1 MLPTPP
7 IPSNSPAPPSPPSS
21 TGAAAVATPA
31 LLSGHAAALLLLL
44 VMVLGLWQLIRAGGQ
59 LSGIPAKTDDIL
71 QGHTAKALE
80 NQFNQHLPWR
90 AHLIAG
96 ANGTRYLLMRAG
108 NAQVRVGRD
117 DWLFLSDEIQPWPQA
132 AANTA
137 ARIKIIAEVQKKLA
151 RDGVKLMVLLV
162 PDKIRLY
169 PQYAQHAQ
177 DWHYDEARYPQ
188 ALKLLASQ
196 NIAVVNPLPALQAAQ
211 QAAYYRTDTHWNQ
224 VGAQIVAQQVAAQVK
239 QLGLNFPLTEFGPGQ
254 PMPEQERVGD
264 LLRLMGLEHSPNWLR
279 PAPDRESPVK
289 IAQTSA
295 DAASSL
301 LDDEGVPVVLTGTS
315 YSLRGQF
322 HGYLQQALRAKVLNA
337 AKDGAGFWQATH
349 AYLADPA
356 YQSAKPALL
365 IWEIPERFLPAPL
378 DAGEKAAP

>member
-1 MLPTPP
+1 MLPTSPTP
-7 IPSNSPAPPSPPSS
+7 PAPPTPPSPAS
-21 TGAAAVATPA
+21 AAAVAIPSSA

-59 LSGIPAKTDDIL
+59 LSDIPAKTDDIL
-71 QGHTAKALE
+71 QGRTAKALE

-137 ARIKIIAEVQKKLA
+137 ARIKMIAQVQKQLA

-169 PQYAQHAQ
+169 PQHAQHAQ
-177 DWHYDEARYPQ
+177 DWHYDAARYPQ
-188 ALKLLASQ
+188 ALKLLAAQ
-196 NIAVVNPLPALQAAQ
+196 KIAVVDPLPALQATQ
-211 QAAYYRTDTHWNQ
+211 QATYYRTDTHWNQ
-224 VGAQIVAQQVAAQVK
+224 VGAQIVAQQVAAQAK
-239 QLGLNFPLTEFGPGQ
+239 QLGLNYTPTEFGPGKR
-254 PMPEQERVGD
+254 MPEQERAGD

-279 PAPDRESPVK
+279 PAPDLESPVK
-289 IAQTSA
+289 IEQTSA
-295 DAASSL
+295 DAPSSL

-315 YSLRGQF
+315 YSWRGQF
-322 HGYLQQALRAKVLNA
+322 HGYLQQALHAKVLNA
-337 AKDGAGFWQATH
+337 AKDGAGFWQATR

-356 YQSAKPALL
+356 YRGAKPALL